1 MSRFSEAISEGDG
14 ISVIPVLEGDV
25 ETLAAIAEE
34 AGAEGVAVRVADVER
49 GVYTGMLDSLAIHHR
64 ALSADEVLARVSRPD
79 EKPEGAVLFC
89 SFDNGD
95 ARDDLI

>member
-14 ISVIPVLEGDV
+14 ISVIPALVGDV

-49 GVYTGMLDSLAIHHR
+49 VRAHTGLPILVRDG
-64 ALSADEVLARVSRPD
+64 ALPA
-79 EKPEGAVLFC
+79 G
-89 SFDNGD
+89 
-95 ARDDLI
+95 